1 MKCSHCLKL
10 HIRVAHNIGV
20 SDEEIS
26 TSIFL
31 AGNLVSSSVLATATR
46 HLDEEREIC
55 RICEMGNGTC
65 EIHANG
71 SLNDDEN

>member
-10 HIRVAHNIGV
+10 HIRVAHNMGV

-31 AGNLVSSSVLATATR
+31 AGNLVSSSVLAAATR